1 MWYVEICKF
10 FGYVFQN
17 YATVLFVFHIA
28 YLRSYI
34 HRSFFIQYYV
44 VKDCHAHVHVCLLGL
59 RVANVL
65 TRYLLVDKVYLITD
79 VLDANS
85 HQ

>member
-1 MWYVEICKF
+1 MVCRDLLVFWICVSKLCHCF
-10 FGYVFQN
+10 VCFSHR
-17 YATVLFVFHIA
+17 LFKILHTSKLFH
-28 YLRSYI
+28 
-34 HRSFFIQYYV
+34 YYV